1 MGTLYCYDVTHLI
14 RQWTKAPCGGFGHGW
29 QYPAKPWSDLSS
41 SSLLDWLLWN
51 TAVQYC
57 TGIPS
62 LWNMGLEKMNKPAMS
77 IVLPGRI
84 PSHSLRKDVT
94 SPQQNRGV
102 SPSLSNFCLTTAQRL
117 LKNCPSPAPAPATVT
132 NTTRVRQGANASD
145 LTFEL
150 EGWGGGGGGGGGG
163 GEEAW
168 RAGELR
174 KLYLMYPSKTDL
186 FSLIKRLIFF

>member
-1 MGTLYCYDVTHLI
+1 MGTLYCYDVTYLI

-84 PSHSLRKDVT
+84 PSHSLRKAVT

-102 SPSLSNFCLTTAQRL
+102 SPSLANFCLTTAQRL

-145 LTFEL
+145 LTPEL
-150 EGWGGGGGGGGGG
+150 EGWGGGGGGLACGGVKKIILI
-163 GEEAW
+163 
-168 RAGELR
+168 LR
-174 KLYLMYPSKTDL
+174 
-186 FSLIKRLIFF
+186 RLISFHW